1 MKTTYQTK
9 NNAPTVTETQ
19 GSVQETAVDNGS
31 ALVDMYLELK
41 KTSDKVNSKAIK
53 TASVGADE
61 ALEKSYDKA
70 LKKETEPKKKGGSKV
85 PIVLCVLM
93 LIGIIGVVA
102 FTMIQKNNKE
112 KLMAEYNAIVT
123 SVDATYSQLEAG
135 TTVNTQNYRDALL
148 VYEEEGVDTSE
159 VHSKLNTIDLYLADK
174 VKIEGLSGAD
184 VNMVSPDYQAVLDE
198 VEGNAD
204 LNYVIPELRVLIK
217 GMIKDAESKVI
228 EYETLRDTML
238 ADTNFSSATYQD
250 TVSAIPQDI
259 QRSELEAIMIVK
271 NTEIAYANAVANRD
285 ALNVPVENE
294 DVPDN
299 KLKKAQRTAKAEA
312 IAARDAAVAEAQVLV
327 DEADLQRYEAYCTL
341 YGIQDEMNGTSLL
354 APYKTAWEEAHK
366 PEEEVPI
373 EE

>member
-1 MKTTYQTK
+1 MKTTYQSK
-9 NNAPTVTETQ
+9 NNSPTVTEVE
-19 GSVQETAVDNGS
+19 GSVQETSVDNGS

-70 LKKETEPKKKGGSKV
+70 LKKESEPKKKGGSKI
-85 PIVLCVLM
+85 PIVLCALM
-93 LIGIIGVVA
+93 LVGIIGVVA

-112 KLMAEYNAIVT
+112 KLMTEYNALVA
-123 SVDATYSQLEAG
+123 SVDATYSQLESG
-135 TTVNTQNYRDALL
+135 SSVNTQTYRDALIT
-148 VYEEEGVDTSE
+148 YEEEGVDTSD
-159 VHSKLNTIDLYLADK
+159 VRTKLNTIDLFLADK
-174 VKIEGLSGAD
+174 GKIEGLSGAN
-184 VNMVSPDYQAVLDE
+184 VNLVSTEYQSILDE
-198 VEGNAD
+198 VESNAD

-217 GMIKDAESKVI
+217 GMIKEAEANVI

-238 ADTNFSSATYQD
+238 ADVNFSSSTYQD
-250 TVSAIPQDI
+250 SISAIPQDI
-259 QRSELEAIMIVK
+259 QRSELEAIIVVK
-271 NTEIAYANAVANRD
+271 GTEVAYTNAVANRD

-294 DVPDN
+294 GVPDN
-299 KLKKAQRTAKAEA
+299 KLKKAQRTARDEA

-354 APYKTAWEEAHK
+354 DSYKTEWGEAHRV
-366 PEEEVPI
+366 EEEVPI